1 MVVPNRWGDEGDLTF
16 YGSSFISDP
25 YGRMLVQAPRDAS
38 AVLVADLDL
47 AQRAEWLTL
56 FPFLGTRRPDS
67 YGRLT
72 APVEPEHPFG
82 ADAGSSAT
90 ASATSATRA

>member
-1 MVVPNRWGDEGDLTF
+1 M
-16 YGSSFISDP
+16 
-25 YGRMLVQAPRDAS
+25 
-38 AVLVADLDL
+38 ADLDL

-72 APVEPEHPFG
+72 APVEPGHPFG
-82 ADAGSSAT
+82 GDADSSV
-90 ASATSATRA
+90 SAATRA